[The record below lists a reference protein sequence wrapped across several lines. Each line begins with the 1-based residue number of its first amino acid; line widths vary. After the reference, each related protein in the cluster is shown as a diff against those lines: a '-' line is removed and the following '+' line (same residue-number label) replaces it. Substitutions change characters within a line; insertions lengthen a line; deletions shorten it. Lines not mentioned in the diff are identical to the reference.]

1 MNFITSMEQRYT
13 TKMYNHTR
21 ELNPIQREELKE
33 ILRLSPSSI
42 NSQPWNFTFVTDA
55 KTKKELAEVSNFN
68 AKSVINCDTLVVFSR
83 INNIKLFENQIAE
96 ILPEAAVD
104 YYKRVVKPKSDE
116 QIKTWFA
123 EQVYLSL
130 GVFLSACAEMKI
142 DSTPMEGIDP
152 EKYDKILGSTD
163 YSTLVAVAIGYR
175 DIEDPNQLE
184 KKSKFR
190 KPLNQIIKT
199 I

>member
-1 MNFITSMEQRYT
+1 MNFITAMEQRYT
-13 TKMYNHTR
+13 TKMYDQTR

-55 KTKKELAEVSNFN
+55 ETKMKLAEVSNFN

-83 INNIKLFENQIAE
+83 INNLQLFENQIAE
-96 ILPEAAVD
+96 ILPEAAVE
-104 YYKRVVKPKSDE
+104 YYNRVVKPKSDE

-123 EQVYLSL
+123 KQVYLSL

-184 KKSKFR
+184 KKSKSR